1 MNAEEITLNI
11 SVNLN
16 RIARWSMEGR
26 EKRVAQFLDE
36 TKLYINELE
45 KTPKSDQFTK
55 TFKRFQKEFTLLS
68 SSQTL
73 SPEWTESISTWS
85 NILQHRAKLS

>member
-26 EKRVAQFLDE
+26 EKRIIQFLNE
-36 TKLYINELE
+36 TNMYIHELE
-45 KTPKSDQFTK
+45 KAPKSDQFTK
-55 TFKRFQKEFTLLS
+55 TFKRFQKEFSQLS
-68 SSQTL
+68 TSYTL
-73 SPEWTESISTWS
+73 SPEWAESISTWA
-85 NILQHRAKLS
+85 NILQHRAKLC